1 MLPKKRRR
9 KKCDAMVACGWT
21 SERSRETEQ
30 QVLSLIGQ
38 INTTYQRGAS
48 AHEIARLLRINHGT
62 VKGIVTRLRNRGL
75 ATARY
80 RERRSLW
87 LTANGTA
94 AAMFVVVTLPPSP
107 QHPRRSRRQTRN
119 AGLTTKAIYGVEHY
133 RWLAL
138 LSAQQRGPEQMIVSA
153 EHMRQQK
160 IAQLAAW
167 RSHYPGAV
175 TLTEAAHQLGLT
187 KGGLQYHLRM
197 GHFAGVIA
205 NPSHT
210 LLLIPPASI
219 AVFLAER
226 RPPGRPK
233 GAIIPETI

>member
-1 MLPKKRRR
+1 MTIPAIASNAASPPK
-9 KKCDAMVACGWT
+9 
-21 SERSRETEQ
+21 
-30 QVLSLIGQ
+30 
-38 INTTYQRGAS
+38 
-48 AHEIARLLRINHGT
+48 
-62 VKGIVTRLRNRGL
+62 TRLRNRGL

>member
-1 MLPKKRRR
+1 
-9 KKCDAMVACGWT
+9 MVACGWT

-94 AAMFVVVTLPPSP
+94 AAMFAVVTLPPSP
-107 QHPRRSRRQTRN
+107 QHPRRSRRQTRS

-138 LSAQQRGPEQMIVSA
+138 LSAQQRGLEQMIVSA

-160 IAQLAAW
+160 IAQLAVW
-167 RSHYPGAV
+167 RAGYPGYA
-175 TLTEAAHQLGLT
+175 TLSEAAHQLGLT
-187 KGGLQYHLRM
+187 KSGMQYHLRM
-197 GHFAGVIA
+197 GHFVDVVA
-205 NPSHT
+205 NISHT
-210 LLLIPPASI
+210 MLLIPPTSLVAFQQ
-219 AVFLAER
+219 AR

-233 GAIIPETI
+233 GAIIPETV